1 MSSKDKGERK
11 EFIKQIIRGVSGALV
26 LVFLLI
32 IWFTWDGIYNWFY
45 TKVAPGA
52 NVSEGIR
59 GDPLLLFWLVILFPL
74 LAGGV
79 ALVVSGGWKAY
90 RIAVPPSE
98 ED

>member
-26 LVFLLI
+26 LIFLLI
-32 IWFTWDGIYNWFY
+32 IYFTWDGIYTWFY

-74 LAGGV
+74 LAGCI
-79 ALVVSGGWKAY
+79 ALVVGGGWNAY

>member
-1 MSSKDKGERK
+1 MSTKDKQERR
-11 EFIKQIIRGVSGALV
+11 EFIKQIIHGVSGALV
-26 LVFLLI
+26 LIFLLI
-32 IWFTWDGIYNWFY
+32 IWFTWYGIYNWFY

-52 NVSEGIR
+52 NVSGGIR
-59 GDPLLLFWLVILFPL
+59 GDPLLLFWLIILFPL

-90 RIAVPPSE
+90 RIAVPPSK